1 MYDDETVRLKSDS
14 TVLSPTHKR
23 VTWLRA
29 QGGCGMIHSF
39 NTLREK
45 YNGLTIVVL

>member
-23 VTWLRA
+23 VTWLHA